1 MVLVGVVPHTGEHGV
16 ITNSPGKLFNGCAVK
31 LDNGHVVGVGRR
43 HFQGCAAEA
52 ARAIE
57 TVGNGAADRN
67 P

>member
-16 ITNSPGKLFNGCAVK
+16 ITNSPGKLFNGWAVK

-52 ARAIE
+52 ARAVRE
-57 TVGNGAADRN
+57 LEQGQEQA
-67 P
+67 